1 MNILQL
7 ISDKDRLSFSQNLS
21 IQRNYLGDTL
31 FPDLKTQHL
40 EAEYFRLTDGLN
52 LPTMA
57 QVHGFDTEA
66 AIGTRPT
73 LEKVTIE
80 KLLIKEK
87 INQSEKTRMYLK
99 TGVSEQ
105 ALVSYV
111 FDDMGRLADNVKTR
125 TEVAKMEAL
134 STGKLTVKENNLDF
148 TIDYGVPKENRMS
161 VDWSSPEAYSLR
173 DIRSMIDTAKENG
186 HTVNRCVASNK
197 IVTLICKNKA
207 VQTAMYG
214 VNGVGTFVSLGQLNT
229 MLSNMFGFTITVND
243 DRYRYKITKDK
254 YKTKRYID
262 EDVFILF
269 QSLDGSIGTGL
280 WGPTPEEED
289 MGPYTEKSSQQY
301 ITLTQWET
309 PDPRAVWTK
318 ASGVFI
324 PVLPYPESLI
334 ISKVKLA

>member
-21 IQRNYLGDTL
+21 VQRNYLGDTL

-40 EAEYFRLTDGLN
+40 EAEYYRLTDGLN

-57 QVHGFDTEA
+57 LVHGFDTEA

-73 LEKVTIE
+73 LEKVSIE

-87 INQSEKTRMYLK
+87 INQSEKTRLYLK

-105 ALVSYV
+105 ALISYV
-111 FDDMGRLADNVKTR
+111 YDDMGRLADNVKTR
-125 TEVAKMEAL
+125 TEVAKMEVL

-148 TIDYGVPKENRMS
+148 SIDYGIPKENRVS
-161 VDWSSPEAYSLR
+161 VDWNKAEANILG
-173 DIRSMIDTAKENG
+173 DIQSMINVAKENG
-186 HTVNRCVASNK
+186 HTVNKCVTSNK
-197 IVTLICKNKA
+197 IVTLMCENKA
-207 VQTAMYG
+207 VQTALYG
-214 VNGVGTFVSLGQLNT
+214 ANGIGTFVSLGQLNT
-229 MLSNMFGFTITVND
+229 LLGGMFGFTITVND
-243 DRYRYKITKDK
+243 DRYKYKIAKDK

-262 EDVFILF
+262 EDVFVLF

-280 WGPTPEEED
+280 WGVTPEEED

-309 PDPRAVWTK
+309 PDPRAVWSK

-324 PVLPYPESLI
+324 PVLPYPESII
-334 ISKVKLA
+334 ISKIKLS

>member
-1 MNILQL
+1 M
-7 ISDKDRLSFSQNLS
+7 SFSQNLS

-31 FPDLKTQHL
+31 YPDLKTQHL

-134 STGKLTVKENNLDF
+134 STG
-148 TIDYGVPKENRMS
+148 
-161 VDWSSPEAYSLR
+161 WSAPEADILG
-173 DIRSMIDTAKENG
+173 DIRSMIDIAKENG

-324 PVLPYPESLI
+324 PVLPSPESLI

>member
-161 VDWSSPEAYSLR
+161 VDWSSPEADILG
-173 DIRSMIDTAKENG
+173 DIRSMIDIAKENG

-197 IVTLICKNKA
+197 IVTLICK
-207 VQTAMYG
+207 
-214 VNGVGTFVSLGQLNT
+214 L
-229 MLSNMFGFTITVND
+229 LSG
-243 DRYRYKITKDK
+243 
-254 YKTKRYID
+254 
-262 EDVFILF
+262 
-269 QSLDGSIGTGL
+269 
-280 WGPTPEEED
+280 
-289 MGPYTEKSSQQY
+289 
-301 ITLTQWET
+301 
-309 PDPRAVWTK
+309 
-318 ASGVFI
+318 
-324 PVLPYPESLI
+324 
-334 ISKVKLA
+334 

>member
-105 ALVSYV
+105 ALV
-111 FDDMGRLADNVKTR
+111 
-125 TEVAKMEAL
+125 
-134 STGKLTVKENNLDF
+134 
-148 TIDYGVPKENRMS
+148 
-161 VDWSSPEAYSLR
+161 
-173 DIRSMIDTAKENG
+173 
-186 HTVNRCVASNK
+186 
-197 IVTLICKNKA
+197 
-207 VQTAMYG
+207 
-214 VNGVGTFVSLGQLNT
+214 
-229 MLSNMFGFTITVND
+229 
-243 DRYRYKITKDK
+243 
-254 YKTKRYID
+254 
-262 EDVFILF
+262 
-269 QSLDGSIGTGL
+269 
-280 WGPTPEEED
+280 
-289 MGPYTEKSSQQY
+289 
-301 ITLTQWET
+301 
-309 PDPRAVWTK
+309 
-318 ASGVFI
+318 
-324 PVLPYPESLI
+324 
-334 ISKVKLA
+334 